1 MLTFHARP
9 QLPSTLSFLNLG
21 SAPRPA
27 LAPTELPLERQR
39 GLLSPSPRRELVPL
53 IPTHLP
59 APRLPSAL
67 RPFNSGPVTL
77 TLRPES
83 ALDVGRRPA
92 LSPSLPGTPAPFI
105 LRGPPG
111 TGSPASPH
119 STVAGYRPLPP
130 TPPLSPSPRD
140 RPPHLN
146 AAAVQKAERCRLRP
160 ASRAQSP
167 PGSRRP

>member
-59 APRLPSAL
+59 APCLPSAL
-67 RPFNSGPVTL
+67 RPFNSGPVTV

-105 LRGPPG
+105 LRGPQAPGPQPPRSPG
-111 TGSPASPH
+111 TGPFPQL
-119 STVAGYRPLPP
+119 R
-130 TPPLSPSPRD
+130 PSP
-140 RPPHLN
+140 PPPVTGPLT
-146 AAAVQKAERCRLRP
+146 
-160 ASRAQSP
+160 
-167 PGSRRP
+167 

>member
-105 LRGPPG
+105 LRGPQAP
-111 TGSPASPH
+111 SPQRP
-119 STVAGYRPLPP
+119 PLPP
-130 TPPLSPSPRD
+130 LHGRRVPAPSPNSA
-140 RPPHLN
+140 PLPLP
-146 AAAVQKAERCRLRP
+146 Q
-160 ASRAQSP
+160 
-167 PGSRRP
+167 